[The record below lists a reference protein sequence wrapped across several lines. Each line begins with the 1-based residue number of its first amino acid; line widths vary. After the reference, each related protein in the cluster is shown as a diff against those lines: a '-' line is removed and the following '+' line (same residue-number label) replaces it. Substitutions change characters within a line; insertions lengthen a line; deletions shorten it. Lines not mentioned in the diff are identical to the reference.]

1 MFYMKKLISVMLAL
15 VLCTVCTACF
25 NSAETKSINIYF
37 KNAETNE
44 LSVNEIKYSGSQN
57 TVDMANFALGNLL
70 SGPSDP
76 KYVRTLPEDTN
87 LLSLTVKD
95 SVANVDFSEEF
106 TSFTGIDELLARF
119 SVVRT
124 LCDIPGVSNVSIT
137 VKGEKLISNATGNEV
152 GTLSKKDIVLGVD
165 VVDSVTTSITMYFAT
180 SSGTHLKA
188 ETRNVKTQNT
198 ISIEKT
204 IMTELLKGPSS
215 LELSSVIPAGVKVL
229 NVETK
234 DSVCYVNLSEEF
246 VTKFSGGSGMLTVY
260 SIVNSLCS
268 LESVQSVQILIE
280 GEKGAEF
287 GNFVFDEPIYPNK
300 DIVVK

>member
-1 MFYMKKLISVMLAL
+1 MKKLISIMLAL
-15 VLCTVCTACF
+15 ALCFMCTACF
-25 NSAETKSINIYF
+25 NSTETKSINIYF
-37 KNAETNE
+37 KSAETNE

-57 TVDMANFALGNLL
+57 TVDMANFALSHLI
-70 SGPSDP
+70 SGPDDSDFV
-76 KYVRTLPEDTN
+76 KTLPENTN

-95 SVANVDFSEEF
+95 SVANVDFSEDF
-106 TSFTGIDELLARF
+106 ATYTGIDELLARF

-124 LCDIPGVSNVSIT
+124 LCDIPGISKVSIT
-137 VKGEKLISNATGNEV
+137 VKGMPLISNTTGNEV
-152 GTLSKKDIVLGVD
+152 GVLSKKDIVLGVD
-165 VVDSVTTSITMYFAT
+165 VVDDVTTTITMYFAT
-180 SSGTHLKA
+180 SNGINLKA

-215 LELSSVIPAGVKVL
+215 HELSSVLPAGVKVL

-234 DSVCYVNLSEEF
+234 DSVCYVNLSEDF
-246 VTKFSGGSGMLTVY
+246 VSKFAGGSGMLTVY
-260 SIVNSLCS
+260 SVVNSLCS

-287 GNFVFDEPIYPNK
+287 GNFVFDEPIYPNM